1 MGKVCCKIPLNNA
14 LQWSVKFRLLILN
27 ESFAF
32 AIPHTHC
39 KVKILMLNIAIC
51 QYRVRRVVS
60 KHDTQNSFH
69 RSRDIIFF
77 HSSKVT
83 FTTTSQHITTLP
95 LPPTGQPGGR
105 RWDVYL
111 HCRKR
116 TWQYQPHDQGASL
129 FLIHDYKTSNCN
141 CRCKV
146 QVEVVIRKSLPS
158 WKANLATTQFSL
170 APILLC
176 PVNLWWVW

>member
-1 MGKVCCKIPLNNA
+1 MGKVCCKIPMNNA
-14 LQWSVKFRLLILN
+14 LQWSVKFRLLILI

-39 KVKILMLNIAIC
+39 KVKILILNIAIC
-51 QYRVRRVVS
+51 QYIEWEGLFQSTIRIIHSTVQEVL
-60 KHDTQNSFH
+60 HSF
-69 RSRDIIFF
+69 I
-77 HSSKVT
+77 SSKAT
-83 FTTTSQHITTLP
+83 FTTTTQHITTLP
-95 LPPTGQPGGR
+95 LLRSGQPGGR

-116 TWQYQPHDQGASL
+116 TWQHQSHDQGAIL
-129 FLIHDYKTSNCN
+129 FVIHDYQTSNL

-158 WKANLATTQFSL
+158 WKANLATTQFLL
-170 APILLC
+170 APISLC